1 MRRRCGLLAACVV
14 IVVAALAAG
23 GGCETVAF
31 YSQAAHGQFEMLAAR
46 RDFAAVANDPQTAP
60 DLRTRLNE
68 IADLRRFAVDVLHL
82 PDDGAY
88 TRYAALQRPAAVWT
102 VVATPPLSLA
112 PRLHCF
118 PIAGCVPYRGW
129 FEAEAADAEAGRLR
143 AAGDDVS
150 LGAVPAY
157 SSLGW
162 FDDPVLDTF
171 VQWPLGR
178 LAELIC
184 HELAHRKLYLAG
196 DAAFNEAYATAVG
209 RLGAEAWLRA
219 RARGRSDELAA
230 WQAERA
236 LQAELRSVLLAT
248 RSELATLYDGP
259 LPEAGK
265 RAAKARILAAAQAR
279 YVAVLAARGIA
290 AARPPELNN
299 ARLAMLAT
307 YEDAVPAFE
316 ALFHA
321 GGDDWSAF
329 HAAAAEL
336 ATLPPAQ
343 RRARLGLP
351 APEGIATA
359 SPDQAR

>member
-1 MRRRCGLLAACVV
+1 MMRRRCGLLAACVV
-14 IVVAALAAG
+14 IVAAALAAG

-209 RLGAEAWLRA
+209 RLGGEAWLRA
-219 RARGRSDELAA
+219 RGRSNELAA

>member
-1 MRRRCGLLAACVV
+1 MMRRRYGLLVASVG
-14 IVVAALAAG
+14 IVAAALAAG

-46 RDFAAVANDPQTAP
+46 RDFAAVASDPQTAP

-209 RLGAEAWLRA
+209 RLGAEAWLRS
-219 RARGRSDELAA
+219 RGRSDELAA

-259 LPEAGK
+259 LPEAEQ
-265 RAAKARILAAAQAR
+265 RAAKARILAGAQAR

-299 ARLAMLAT
+299 ARLALLAT

-329 HAAAAEL
+329 HVAAAGL
-336 ATLPPAQ
+336 AALPPAQ
-343 RRARLGLP
+343 RRARLGLVP
-351 APEGIATA
+351 DTTAAAAEPEN
-359 SPDQAR
+359 